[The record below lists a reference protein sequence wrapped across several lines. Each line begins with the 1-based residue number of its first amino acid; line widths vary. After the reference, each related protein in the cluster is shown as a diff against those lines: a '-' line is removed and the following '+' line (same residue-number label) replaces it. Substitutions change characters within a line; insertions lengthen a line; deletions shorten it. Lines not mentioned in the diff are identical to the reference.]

1 MQPEAIFAP
10 VIALAGLTFAVLF
23 YTGYKRFGAGFAG
36 RVTGHDFRV
45 GESPNV
51 PADVAVANRNLM
63 NLLELPVLFYVI
75 CIAAYVTRHVDTG
88 MVSLAWAFVAARL
101 AHTLIHLNYNRI
113 LYRFGAYVTGC
124 LILLAMWG
132 WFAVEVMGRA
142 A

>member
-1 MQPEAIFAP
+1 MQAEAIFTP
-10 VIALAGLTFAVLF
+10 MIALAALTFVVLF

-36 RVTGHDFRV
+36 RVTGHDFRY

-51 PADVAVANRNLM
+51 PPDVAVANRNLM

-75 CIAAYVTRHVDTG
+75 CIAAYVTRHVDTAMLG
-88 MVSLAWAFVAARL
+88 LAWAFVAARL

-113 LYRFGAYVTGC
+113 LYRFVTYLTGC
-124 LILLAMWG
+124 LILLAMWV
-132 WFAVEVMGRA
+132 WFAVRVLDQA